1 MGTETLSLFEM
12 PRIKAITPV
21 SQDNIARYATVTD
34 ITGKDCAHL
43 VQLPKMFISHA
54 VKTLRKGKQLTANE
68 RNIALKKAGQLF
80 HSGKICGFNPDD
92 YVNQVVSVTGLPER
106 VVKKALQKIGDATSH
121 AFRDSSLGIAKGVPD
136 VYSDQVKQSGCAQV
150 VRKGEVLAVVAPGNG
165 TGVHALWP
173 QAIALGYRVVIRP
186 SEREPWTAQRL
197 VQALTESGLA
207 DYVVML
213 PTAHDGVEEL
223 IEAADLS
230 IVYGGEETVIR
241 YENRSDVLVQGPGRS
256 KMVIGNDYPQQ
267 DAFDLVFESV
277 LGLGGAACVC
287 TSSVFIEG
295 DSAAFARAFL
305 DYAYDRLQDPQE
317 RERYLPQ
324 LSSHRYCWWLQQVEQ
339 YQDSVL
345 SKPEVFPLKS
355 GTRQVMPL
363 IMQAD
368 SADQPIVQ
376 LELPVASVSFV
387 PFQDQA
393 CLSFLAP
400 ALVVSVVTTKTALI
414 QSISEIP
421 NIRNLYI
428 GQVPTVWMQSHV
440 PHDGYIAEFLTRSR
454 GYRVDFG

>member
-1 MGTETLSLFEM
+1 MSAKTLSLSEM
-12 PRIKAITPV
+12 PMIKAITPV
-21 SQDNIARYATVTD
+21 SQDNISRYVTVSD
-34 ITGKDCAHL
+34 ITGKDFAKL
-43 VQLPKMFISHA
+43 IQLPRTFISHA
-54 VKTLRKGKQLTANE
+54 VKMLRKGKQLTADE
-68 RNIALKKAGQLF
+68 RKVALKKAGQLF
-80 HSGKICGFNPDD
+80 HSGTVYGFNPND
-92 YVNQVVSVTGLPER
+92 YVNQVVSATGLPEE
-106 VVKKALQKIGDATSH
+106 VIKKALQKIGDSTSH
-121 AFRDSSLGIAKGVPD
+121 AFRDSALGIAKGIPCA
-136 VYSDQVKQSGCAQV
+136 YSDQVKQNGCAQV
-150 VRKGEVLAVVAPGNG
+150 VRKGDVLAVVAPGNG

-213 PTAHDGVEEL
+213 PTPHDGVEEI

-230 IVYGGEETVIR
+230 IVYGGEDTVMR
-241 YENRSDVLVQGPGRS
+241 YENRQDILVQGPGRS
-256 KMVIGNDYPQQ
+256 KMVIGNDYPQL
-267 DAFDLVFESV
+267 DAFELVFESV

-295 DSAAFARAFL
+295 DATAFACAFM
-305 DYAYDRLQDPQE
+305 DYVHDRLQDPNE

-324 LSSHRYCWWLQQVEQ
+324 LSSHRYDWWLQQVER
-339 YQDSVL
+339 YQRFIL

-363 IMQAD
+363 ILLAD
-368 SADQPIVQ
+368 LTDQPIVQ
-376 LELPVASVSFV
+376 LELPVASVTFV
-387 PFQDQA
+387 PFQHQT
-393 CLSFLAP
+393 CLSSLAP
-400 ALVVSVVTTKTALI
+400 ALVVSVATKKADLI

-421 NIRNLYI
+421 EIRNLYI
-428 GQVPTVWMQSHV
+428 GQVPTTWMKAHV

>member
-1 MGTETLSLFEM
+1 MGTETLSLSEM
-12 PRIKAITPV
+12 PIIKAITPV
-21 SQDNIARYATVTD
+21 SQDNIARYVTVSD
-34 ITGKDCAHL
+34 ITGKDFAHL
-43 VQLPKMFISHA
+43 IQLPKMFISHA
-54 VKTLRKGKQLTANE
+54 VNKLRKGKHLTDDE
-68 RNIALKKAGQLF
+68 RKIALKKAGQLF
-80 HSGKICGFNPDD
+80 HSGTVGGFNPDD
-92 YVNQVVSVTGLPER
+92 YVNQVVSVTGLPEE

-121 AFRDSSLGIAKGVPD
+121 AFRDSALGFAKGVPD
-136 VYSDQVKQSGCAQV
+136 AYSDQVKQRGCAQV
-150 VRKGEVLAVVAPGNG
+150 VRKGEVLAVIAPGNG

-173 QAIALGYRVVIRP
+173 QAIALGYRVVLRP
-186 SEREPWTAQRL
+186 SEREPWTAHRL

-213 PTAHDGVEEL
+213 PTAHDGVEEI

-230 IVYGGEETVIR
+230 IVYGGEDTVTR

-267 DAFDLVFESV
+267 DAFELVFESV

-295 DSAAFARAFL
+295 DAEAFARAFQ
-305 DYAYDRLQDPQE
+305 DYVYDRLQDPHE

-324 LSSHRYCWWLQQVEQ
+324 LSSQRYDWWIQQVEQ
-339 YQDSVL
+339 YQDFIFSR
-345 SKPEVFPLKS
+345 PEVFSLKS

-363 IMQAD
+363 IMLAD
-368 SADQPIVQ
+368 STDQPIVQ
-376 LELPVASVSFV
+376 LELPVASVTFV
-387 PFQDQA
+387 PFQHQA

-400 ALVVSVVTTKTALI
+400 ALVVSVATKKVALI

-421 NIRNLYI
+421 EIRNLYI
-428 GQVPTVWMQSHV
+428 GQVPTIWMQAHV

-454 GYRVDFG
+454 GYRVDFS